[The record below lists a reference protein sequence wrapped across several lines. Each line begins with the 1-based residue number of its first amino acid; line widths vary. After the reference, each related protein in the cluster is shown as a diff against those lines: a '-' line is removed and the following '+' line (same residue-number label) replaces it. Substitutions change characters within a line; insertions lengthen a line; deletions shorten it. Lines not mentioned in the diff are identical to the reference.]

1 MVSRESNLTW
11 PIAKEFLRAVFSV
24 ERKLTGISNWEKR
37 HSTLEW
43 ILKKYINEERDKTPA
58 KIIILDLNQNR
69 HWLICYEEGR
79 YFILKI
85 FNLLPF
91 QTWRGRY
98 FFRVLFYLEMSD
110 KMWQGVIDS
119 SNVVGCHYL
128 FQRLT
133 SASSHCEGGAI
144 WSLCEHSYPCTQI
157 LYEMSIKNSENFR
170 KFFYGWKVVETPL
183 WEAMSY

>member
-24 ERKLTGISNWEKR
+24 ERKLTGISNWEKW
-37 HSTLEW
+37 HSMLEW

-69 HWLICYEEGR
+69 HWLICCEKGR

-85 FNLLPF
+85 FNFLTF

-98 FFRVLFYLEMSD
+98 FLRVLFYLEMSD

-128 FQRLT
+128 FQVLT
-133 SASSHCEGGAI
+133 SASKIGRAHV
-144 WSLCEHSYPCTQI
+144 WTQVTWND
-157 LYEMSIKNSENFR
+157 LVCRLLLEKKNYFCQ
-170 KFFYGWKVVETPL
+170 YCVV
-183 WEAMSY
+183 

>member
-1 MVSRESNLTW
+1 MINDHDNRYRRNLMVLLPVLDLEVVGISRFVPLFRDKVQLRLTIKGACMVSRESNLTW
-11 PIAKEFLRAVFSV
+11 PVAKEFLRAVFSV

-85 FNLLPF
+85 FNFLPF

-98 FFRVLFYLEMSD
+98 FFKGFVLF
-110 KMWQGVIDS
+110 G
-119 SNVVGCHYL
+119 N
-128 FQRLT
+128 
-133 SASSHCEGGAI
+133 GG
-144 WSLCEHSYPCTQI
+144 
-157 LYEMSIKNSENFR
+157 
-170 KFFYGWKVVETPL
+170 
-183 WEAMSY
+183 